1 VVDRERILARLDDLD
16 TFLRE
21 LRSIAPKS
29 LDEYLKIEKRRAC
42 ERLVQVAVEA
52 LIDICG
58 LLVSGLR
65 LGIPGEEDDL
75 FVRLARAGV
84 LSDATAQTLKRMK
97 GLRNL
102 LVHEY
107 SRVSDQ
113 IVFETIR
120 DRLGDFDTCKREIL
134 DYLRRR

>member
-1 VVDRERILARLDDLD
+1 MVDRERVLARLDDLD
-16 TFLRE
+16 GFLRE
-21 LRSIAPKS
+21 LRSIAPAS
-29 LDEYLKIEKRRAC
+29 FEDYLKTEKRRAC

-52 LIDICG
+52 LIDVCG

-65 LGIPGEEDDL
+65 LGIPAEEDDL
-75 FVRLARAGV
+75 FERLTRADV
-84 LSDATAQTLKRMK
+84 LSGTTAQTLRRMK

-107 SRVSDQ
+107 GRVSDR

-134 DYLRRR
+134 DYLGR